1 MRRFISLF
9 LCTLLICPP
18 AFASAKPKTTGIIVK
33 KSEAKQEKKPETA
46 ALPEITPMPFNIPQV
61 QRIVTKSG
69 IEAWLIEE
77 KSAPSI
83 AVSVIFKGGRAS
95 DPKRLTGISSLATDL
110 MTEGA
115 GRLKSEQFQEI
126 LAEKAIGISFG
137 ASTDT
142 LSAGLETLRDNKDE
156 AFALFRLALTEPRFD
171 RKDIRRLKNRMYTS
185 IEARKGSPN
194 ALAGERW
201 AKLVYK
207 NHPYAGLLPT
217 QKTVRAITRANLR
230 SFVKNRFA
238 RDNMVIGVAGNIS
251 AEELEPLLEKTFAG
265 LPEKAVYREIPP
277 YTPELSAGI
286 DILTM
291 DIPQSAVLFGHQ
303 GFARNDPDF
312 YAAMLVNY
320 SFGGGSFAARLFKEV
335 REKNGLAYSV
345 GTGLAPS
352 QASPMFIGSVG
363 SDNAKLAGAID
374 IIRREWQ
381 KMAESGPTAEEL
393 KDAKTYLTGSFPLSF
408 TSSGGL
414 ASFLASMQYNELGID
429 YLKKR
434 NDILNGVTP
443 EQAQAAAAR
452 LLQPDSLFFV
462 VVGKPAN
469 L

>member
-1 MRRFISLF
+1 MKRFLSLLF
-9 LCTLLICPP
+9 CTLIFCPP
-18 AFASAKPKTTGIIVK
+18 AFAAAKPKAAGIIVK
-33 KSEAKQEKKPETA
+33 KTAKQETKPEA
-46 ALPEITPMPFNIPQV
+46 AVLPEITPMPFNIPQV
-61 QRIVTKSG
+61 QRVMTKSG

-83 AVSVIFKGGRAS
+83 AMSVVFKGGRAS

-137 ASTDT
+137 SSTDT
-142 LSAGLETLRDNKDE
+142 LSAGLETLRDNKEE
-156 AFALFRLALTEPRFD
+156 AFELFRLALTEPRFD
-171 RKDIRRLKNRMYTS
+171 RKDIRRRKDRMYAS

-207 NHPYAGLLPT
+207 DHPYADLLPT
-217 QKTVRAITRANLR
+217 AKTVGAITRANLR
-230 SFVKNRFA
+230 SFVKHRFA

-251 AEELEPLLEKTFAG
+251 AEELEPLLEKTFSG
-265 LPEKAVYREIPP
+265 LPEKAKYRKVPP
-277 YTPELSAGI
+277 YTPELSARV
-286 DILTM
+286 DVLTM

-320 SFGGGSFAARLFKEV
+320 SFGGGSFASRLFSEV

-345 GTGLAPS
+345 GTGLSPS

-363 SDNAKLAGAID
+363 SDNAKLSGAID

-414 ASFLASMQYNELGID
+414 ASFLVSMQYNELGID
-429 YLKKR
+429 YLKNR
-434 NDILNGVTP
+434 NDILNAVTL
-443 EQAQAAAAR
+443 EQAQAAANR

>member
-1 MRRFISLF
+1 MKRFLSLF
-9 LCTLLICPP
+9 FCALILCPS
-18 AFASAKPKTTGIIVK
+18 AFAAAKPEAAGIIVK
-33 KSEAKQEKKPETA
+33 KSKPKQETKPETA
-46 ALPEITPMPFNIPQV
+46 VLPEITPMPFHIPQIRRV
-61 QRIVTKSG
+61 ITKSG

-83 AVSVIFKGGRAS
+83 AMSVVFKGGRAS

-142 LSAGLETLRDNKDE
+142 LSAGLETLRSNKEE
-156 AFALFRLALTEPRFD
+156 AFELFHLALTQPRFD
-171 RKDIRRLKNRMYTS
+171 RKDIRRLKDRMYTS
-185 IEARKGSPN
+185 IQARKGNPN

-207 NHPYAGLLPT
+207 NHPYAELLPT
-217 QKTVRAITRANLR
+217 EKTVRAITRSNLR

-251 AEELEPLLEKTFAG
+251 AEELEPLLEKTFAD
-265 LPEKAVYREIPP
+265 LPAKAKYREIPP
-277 YTPELSAGI
+277 YTPELSARV
-286 DILTM
+286 DVLTM

-320 SFGGGSFAARLFKEV
+320 SFGGGSFASRLFTEV

-345 GTGLAPS
+345 GTGLSPS

-381 KMAESGPTAEEL
+381 KMAENGPTEEEL

-429 YLKKR
+429 YLKNR
-434 NDILNGVTP
+434 NDILNAVTP
-443 EQAQAAAAR
+443 QQAKDAAAR